1 MQFSVGSGSG
11 SAGTYQP
18 VPVGRY
24 KARVLHV
31 IFVGTVP
38 GYQGAMKGE
47 VQVGFELDY
56 RGASG
61 KTSILYKRYGAS
73 MHAMAKL
80 RQLIEMLESRTL
92 SNAEAMSYDVSN
104 LAGKQVWV
112 QVGNKAGDQRPDGT
126 VPVYDRID
134 GIYPSMEQFS
144 TDRPTLTW
152 DVRKDSLEAL
162 PERIQK
168 RVMEST
174 EWQAKHGN
182 QVAPPQYAFGQQVNG
197 SAVYQQPQPAPAQQP
212 APQPAPA
219 AQQHNFGF

>member
-1 MQFSVGSGSG
+1 MQFSVGSG

-24 KARVLHV
+24 KAHLLHV

-47 VQVGFELDY
+47 VQIGFELDY
-56 RGASG
+56 CGASG

-92 SNAEAMSYDVSN
+92 SNAEAMSYDVSK

-168 RVMEST
+168 RVMESA
-174 EWQAKHGN
+174 EWLNKHGN
-182 QVAPPQYAFGQQVNG
+182 QVSPPQYAFGQQVQG
-197 SAVYQQPQPAPAQQP
+197 SAVYQQPAPARQFT
-212 APQPAPA
+212 PQPAPA
-219 AQQHNFGF
+219 PQQHNFGF